1 MYPQVTQF
9 ETRQRLLLDE
19 LQLQRE
25 RLLARLPNT
34 TPPGRTLAAASTA
47 AVAHTARRRV
57 TPPRYKFAVL
67 TRVVRTLSSR

>member
-19 LQLQRE
+19 LQLQEE
-25 RLLARLPNT
+25 RRLARF
-34 TPPGRTLAAASTA
+34 ATA
-47 AVAHTARRRV
+47 PVAHTAHRRV
-57 TPPRYKFAVL
+57 TPPRYKLAVL

>member
-19 LQLQRE
+19 LQLQEE

-34 TPPGRTLAAASTA
+34 TPPNRMLAAASTA
-47 AVAHTARRRV
+47 PVAHTARRRA
-57 TPPRYKFAVL
+57 TPPRYKLAVL

>member
-19 LQLQRE
+19 LQLQQE

-34 TPPGRTLAAASTA
+34 TPSNRTLAAASTA
-47 AVAHTARRRV
+47 PVAHTARRRV
-57 TPPRYKFAVL
+57 TPPRYKLAVL

>member
-19 LQLQRE
+19 LQLQEE
-25 RLLARLPNT
+25 RRLARLPNT
-34 TPPGRTLAAASTA
+34 PPPKHTLAAASTA
-47 AVAHTARRRV
+47 PVAHTAHRRA
-57 TPPRYKFAVL
+57 TPPRYKLAVL

>member
-1 MYPQVTQF
+1 MYPQVTQL

-19 LQLQRE
+19 LQLQQE

-34 TPPGRTLAAASTA
+34 TPPSRTLAAASTA
-47 AVAHTARRRV
+47 PVAHTPRRCV
-57 TPPRYKFAVL
+57 TPPRYKLEVL

>member
-19 LQLQRE
+19 FQLQEE
-25 RLLARLPNT
+25 RRLARLPNT
-34 TPPGRTLAAASTA
+34 TPPDHTLAAASTA
-47 AVAHTARRRV
+47 PVARTAHRRV
-57 TPPRYKFAVL
+57 TPPRYKLAAI

>member
-19 LQLQRE
+19 LRLQEE

-34 TPPGRTLAAASTA
+34 TPPNRTLAAASTA
-47 AVAHTARRRV
+47 SVAHTARRRV
-57 TPPRYKFAVL
+57 TPPRYKLAVL

>member
-19 LQLQRE
+19 LQLQQE

-34 TPPGRTLAAASTA
+34 TPPNHTLAAAPPA
-47 AVAHTARRRV
+47 PVAHTTPRRV
-57 TPPRYKFAVL
+57 TPPRYKLA
-67 TRVVRTLSSR
+67 RP

>member
-19 LQLQRE
+19 LQLQEE

-34 TPPGRTLAAASTA
+34 TPPNRTLAAVSTA
-47 AVAHTARRRV
+47 PAAHTARRRV
-57 TPPRYKFAVL
+57 TPPRHKLAVR
-67 TRVVRTLSSR
+67 TWVVRTLSSR

>member
-19 LQLQRE
+19 FQLQEE
-25 RLLARLPNT
+25 RRLARLPNT
-34 TPPGRTLAAASTA
+34 TPPNRTLAAASTA
-47 AVAHTARRRV
+47 SVAHTARRRV
-57 TPPRYKFAVL
+57 TRPRYKLVIV

>member
-19 LQLQRE
+19 RQLQQE

-34 TPPGRTLAAASTA
+34 TPPSRPLATASTA
-47 AVAHTARRRV
+47 PVAHTARRRV
-57 TPPRYKFAVL
+57 TPPRYTLAVL